1 VHYDWPVRTG
11 VIVGRL
17 EADNTRFMATTDDDE
32 LVALMCDGDP
42 LGAEI
47 SVWSTDNG
55 NRASLG

>member
-1 VHYDWPVRTG
+1 
-11 VIVGRL
+11 
-17 EADNTRFMATTDDDE
+17 
-32 LVALMCDGDP
+32 LMCDGDP